1 MTRTLDEVLDILR
14 LDYKRPILNL
24 VDGVWTYYNGCKSYR
39 GDLEF
44 LYLGDITDPTT
55 PHLDTELGGEDIQY
69 LPSLDMLTGKEEQAG
84 QRLTNLERAGYRIY
98 ILAYRIVGVRDML
111 DKRMRYIM
119 FASRSYMTDDLPTD
133 DYHREKCELVKRSLN
148 LLEKLYNE

>member
-14 LDYKRPILNL
+14 QDYKRPILNL
-24 VDGVWTYYNGCKSYR
+24 VDGVWTYYNGCMSYR
-39 GDLEF
+39 DELEF

-69 LPSLDMLTGKEEQAG
+69 LPSLDMLQGKEEQAG
-84 QRLTNLERAGYRIY
+84 QTLTNLERAGYHIY
-98 ILAYRIVGVRDML
+98 ILAYRIGVRDML
-111 DKRMRYIM
+111 EKRERYIM

>member
-1 MTRTLDEVLDILR
+1 MARRLDDVLDCIR
-14 LDYKRPILNL
+14 QDFKRPILNL

-39 GDLEF
+39 DDLEF
-44 LYLGDITDPTT
+44 LYLGDITDPMT

-69 LPSLDMLTGKEEQAG
+69 LPSLDMLRGKEEQAG
-84 QRLTNLERAGYRIY
+84 QNLTNLERAGYHIY
-98 ILAYRIVGVRDML
+98 ILAYRIGVEDML
-111 DKRMRYIM
+111 EKRERYIM

-133 DYHREKCELVKRSLN
+133 DYHRMKCELVKRSLN

>member
-14 LDYKRPILNL
+14 QDYKRPILNL

-69 LPSLDMLTGKEEQAG
+69 LPSLDMLQGKEEQAR
-84 QRLTNLERAGYRIY
+84 QNLTNLELRGYHNY
-98 ILAYRIVGVRDML
+98 ILAYRIGVRDML

-119 FASRSYMTDDLPTD
+119 FASRSYMTNDLPTD

>member
-24 VDGVWTYYNGCKSYR
+24 VDGVWTYYNGCKSSR
-39 GDLEF
+39 GELEF
-44 LYLGDITDPTT
+44 LYLGDLTDPTT

-69 LPSLDMLTGKEEQAG
+69 LPSLDMLIGKEEQAG
-84 QRLTNLERAGYRIY
+84 QRLTNLERAGYHIY
-98 ILAYRIVGVRDML
+98 ILAYRIGVEDML
-111 DKRMRYIM
+111 EKRMRYIM

>member
-1 MTRTLDEVLDILR
+1 MTRTLDDVLDCIR
-14 LDYKRPILNL
+14 QDFKRPILNL
-24 VDGVWTYYNGCKSYR
+24 VDGVWTYYNGCKSSR
-39 GDLEF
+39 GELEF
-44 LYLGDITDPTT
+44 LYLGDITDHTT

-98 ILAYRIVGVRDML
+98 ILAYRIGVRDML

-133 DYHREKCELVKRSLN
+133 DYHRMRCELVKRSLN

>member
-1 MTRTLDEVLDILR
+1 MTRTLDEVLDCIR
-14 LDYKRPILNL
+14 QDFKRPILNL
-24 VDGVWTYYNGCKSYR
+24 VDGVWTYYNNVKSYR
-39 GDLEF
+39 GELEF

-55 PHLDTELGGEDIQY
+55 PHLDTGQGEDIQY
-69 LPSLDMLTGKEEQAG
+69 LPSLDMLQGKEEQAG

-98 ILAYRIVGVRDML
+98 ILAYRIGVRDML

-133 DYHREKCELVKRSLN
+133 DYHRMKCELVSRSLN
-148 LLEKLYNE
+148 LLEELYNE

>member
-1 MTRTLDEVLDILR
+1 MTRTLEEVLDCLR
-14 LDYKRPILNL
+14 QDYKRPILNL

-39 GDLEF
+39 DDLEF

-69 LPSLDMLTGKEEQAG
+69 LPSLDMLTGKEEQAR
-84 QRLTNLERAGYRIY
+84 QNLTNLERAGYHIY
-98 ILAYRIVGVRDML
+98 ILAYRIGVQDML
-111 DKRMRYIM
+111 DKRERYIM

-133 DYHREKCELVKRSLN
+133 DYHRMKCEMVKRSLN

>member
-1 MTRTLDEVLDILR
+1 MLNLREVLDCLR
-14 LDYKRPILNL
+14 QDYKRPILNL
-24 VDGVWTYYNGCKSYR
+24 VDGVWIYYNGCKSYR

-84 QRLTNLERAGYRIY
+84 QNLTNLERAGYHIY
-98 ILAYRIVGVRDML
+98 ILAYRIGVEDML
-111 DKRMRYIM
+111 AKRERYIM
-119 FASRSYMTDDLPTD
+119 FASRSYMIDDLPTD
-133 DYHREKCELVKRSLN
+133 DYHRMKCELVKRSLN

>member
-1 MTRTLDEVLDILR
+1 MTRTLDKVLDILR
-14 LDYKRPILNL
+14 QDYKRQAQNL
-24 VDGVWTYYNGCKSYR
+24 VDGVWTYYNGCKSSR
-39 GDLEF
+39 GELEF

-69 LPSLDMLTGKEEQAG
+69 LPSLDMLQGKEEQAR
-84 QRLTNLERAGYRIY
+84 QNLTNLELRGYHNY
-98 ILAYRIVGVRDML
+98 ILAYRIGVRDML

>member
-14 LDYKRPILNL
+14 RDYKRPILNL
-24 VDGVWTYYNGCKSYR
+24 VDGVWTYKIGCRSYR
-39 GDLEF
+39 DDLEF

-69 LPSLDMLTGKEEQAG
+69 LPSLEMLQGKEEQAG
-84 QRLTNLERAGYRIY
+84 QRLTNLERAGYHIY
-98 ILAYRIVGVRDML
+98 ILAYRIGVEDML
-111 DKRMRYIM
+111 DKRERYIM

-133 DYHREKCELVKRSLN
+133 DYHREKCELVNRSLN

>member
-1 MTRTLDEVLDILR
+1 MTRTLDEVLDCLR
-14 LDYKRPILNL
+14 QDYKRPILNL

-39 GDLEF
+39 DDLEF
-44 LYLGDITDPTT
+44 LYLGDITDHST

-69 LPSLDMLTGKEEQAG
+69 LPSLEMLQGKEEQAR
-84 QRLTNLERAGYRIY
+84 QNLTNLERAGYHIY
-98 ILAYRIVGVRDML
+98 ILAYRTGVADML
-111 DKRMRYIM
+111 AKRERYIM

-133 DYHREKCELVKRSLN
+133 DYHRLKCELVKRSLN

>member
-44 LYLGDITDPTT
+44 LYLGDITDSTT
-55 PHLDTELGGEDIQY
+55 PHLDTELGGEEIQY

-84 QRLTNLERAGYRIY
+84 QNFTNLERAGYHIY
-98 ILAYRIVGVRDML
+98 ILAYRIGVRDML
-111 DKRMRYIM
+111 DKRERYIM

-133 DYHREKCELVKRSLN
+133 DYHRMKCELVKRSLN

>member
-39 GDLEF
+39 DSLEF

-69 LPSLDMLTGKEEQAG
+69 LPSLEMLQGKEEQAR
-84 QRLTNLERAGYRIY
+84 QNLTNLERAGYHIY
-98 ILAYRIVGVRDML
+98 ILAYRIGVEDML
-111 DKRMRYIM
+111 EKRMRYIM
-119 FASRSYMTDDLPTD
+119 PT
-133 DYHREKCELVKRSLN
+133 
-148 LLEKLYNE
+148 

>member
-14 LDYKRPILNL
+14 QDYKRQAQNL
-24 VDGVWTYYNGCKSYR
+24 VDGVWTYYNNVKSYR
-39 GDLEF
+39 GELEF

-69 LPSLDMLTGKEEQAG
+69 LPSLDMLQGKEEQAG
-84 QRLTNLERAGYRIY
+84 QRLTNLERAGYHIY
-98 ILAYRIVGVRDML
+98 ILAYRIGVRDML

-119 FASRSYMTDDLPTD
+119 FASRSYMTDDLPAD

>member
-1 MTRTLDEVLDILR
+1 MTRTLDEVLDCLR
-14 LDYKRPILNL
+14 QDFKRPILNL

-39 GDLEF
+39 DDLEF

-69 LPSLDMLTGKEEQAG
+69 LPSLDMLTGKEEQAR
-84 QRLTNLERAGYRIY
+84 QTFINYERAGFHLY
-98 ILAYRIVGVRDML
+98 IIAYRIGVQDML
-111 DKRMRYIM
+111 DKRERYIM

>member
-24 VDGVWTYYNGCKSYR
+24 VDGVWTYYNNVKSYR
-39 GDLEF
+39 DELEF

-69 LPSLDMLTGKEEQAG
+69 LPSLEMLQGKEEQAI
-84 QRLTNLERAGYRIY
+84 QNFTNLERKGYHNY
-98 ILAYRIVGVRDML
+98 ILAYRIGVRDML

-133 DYHREKCELVKRSLN
+133 DYHRMKCELVKRSIN

>member
-1 MTRTLDEVLDILR
+1 MARRLDDVLDCIR
-14 LDYKRPILNL
+14 QDFKRPILNL

-39 GDLEF
+39 DDLEF
-44 LYLGDITDPTT
+44 LYLGDITDPMT

-84 QRLTNLERAGYRIY
+84 QNLTNLERAGYHIY
-98 ILAYRIVGVRDML
+98 ILAYRIGVEDML
-111 DKRMRYIM
+111 EKRERYIM

-133 DYHREKCELVKRSLN
+133 DYHRMKCELVKRSLN